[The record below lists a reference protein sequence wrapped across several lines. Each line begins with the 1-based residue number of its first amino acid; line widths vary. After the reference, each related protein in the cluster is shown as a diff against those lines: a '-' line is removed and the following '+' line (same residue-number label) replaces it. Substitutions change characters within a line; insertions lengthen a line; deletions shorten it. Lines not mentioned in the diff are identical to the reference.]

1 MDAVEECPDSPGIPS
16 PREKVLNLVEGMVDS
31 HPDLWIC
38 VTSRPEQ
45 DIRMV
50 LEPLAC
56 HHISHRDEDRGMT
69 SLTTRALLCA
79 QTERCGNGD
88 RKIRNLLFVR
98 LPSGPMEC
106 SAGCSASWRHCAGV
120 FLQAFGVYSI
130 TSNDSRRDVRTNF
143 DGDPRR
149 KMESCASFVPV
160 SDR

>member
-1 MDAVEECPDSPGIPS
+1 VDAVEECPDSPGIPS

-106 SAGCSASWRHCAGV
+106 KYSCRSVPWSSHALIQVPLGVLPAGGTAPVFSSKHSASIV
-120 FLQAFGVYSI
+120 
-130 TSNDSRRDVRTNF
+130 
-143 DGDPRR
+143 
-149 KMESCASFVPV
+149 
-160 SDR
+160 